1 MSAGTE
7 VSFQNV
13 AKHLTKNFIVDYFYC
28 DSAPYVGS
36 DWVHPD
42 TDPYRKK
49 FMESS
54 KVNLIKFK
62 VEKKDITNVYHEWI
76 NTDFWEKF
84 DEKDYS
90 LIFST
95 TAGSPEYPFHLI
107 KNTPIVNIV
116 TINAGVNNQDNIH
129 KTVLISEDSLKV
141 WLNQGG
147 NNEKYDVIPL
157 CREEIP
163 KNKNNFRDQIGLGL
177 NFVFGM
183 HQREDDTIFSE
194 VPLKAYKRIQ
204 TSKNFFLILG
214 GSKKYS
220 DQAKKLNLKNFK
232 QLPSS
237 ADSKI
242 IGKFLNTLDVYTHGR
257 KHGET
262 MGLVLTEAMSYG
274 LPIISHRAE
283 SNAQVEV
290 IGNAGRVFYKRNIF
304 SYSGEMK
311 RLENNSEYYNL
322 KSKNSLDRF
331 NSFYSLSYILD
342 KYDRI
347 IKEVKL

>member
-1 MSAGTE
+1 M
-7 VSFQNV
+7 
-13 AKHLTKNFIVDYFYC
+13 
-28 DSAPYVGS
+28 
-36 DWVHPD
+36 
-42 TDPYRKK
+42 
-49 FMESS
+49 
-54 KVNLIKFK
+54 
-62 VEKKDITNVYHEWI
+62 
-76 NTDFWEKF
+76 
-84 DEKDYS
+84 
-90 LIFST
+90 
-95 TAGSPEYPFHLI
+95 
-107 KNTPIVNIV
+107 
-116 TINAGVNNQDNIH
+116 
-129 KTVLISEDSLKV
+129 
-141 WLNQGG
+141 
-147 NNEKYDVIPL
+147 
-157 CREEIP
+157 
-163 KNKNNFRDQIGLGL
+163 
-177 NFVFGM
+177 
-183 HQREDDTIFSE
+183 
-194 VPLKAYKRIQ
+194 PLKAYKRIQ
-204 TSKNFFLILG
+204 TSKIFSILG

-220 DQAKKLNLKNFK
+220 DQAKLNLKNFK

-237 ADSKI
+237 ADTKI

-347 IKEVKL
+347 IKSKIITSLVCPYTNRLYFLIRFQILYQNLHQGFLTILYLSHI